1 MKLHPLNADQ
11 SYCQST
17 AELQHERLL
26 TVPGALLLCDGH
38 LCNQIQVVN
47 HGLSLDL
54 S

>member
-1 MKLHPLNADQ
+1 MKLHPLNTDLN
-11 SYCQST
+11 YCQFT

-26 TVPGALLLCDGH
+26 TVPGALVCDGH
-38 LCNQIQVVN
+38 LCNQIQGVN